1 VSRDKASGE
10 NLRTVSGDKPLQ
22 IKKPSITLANERNEK
37 SGNGSG
43 KENRLH
49 TRLPLVV
56 RAEMQIDGTQQIG
69 YLTNLSLGGAFL
81 ATKEM
86 LAIGTPVHLHVF
98 LPWKLGEFEAEARIV
113 WSSGKDGN
121 ETDPPGVGLQFTGL
135 DSHAESRLRA
145 YVGAFLR
152 LVAQIEE

>member
-1 VSRDKASGE
+1 MD
-10 NLRTVSGDKPLQ
+10 SGDKHLP
-22 IKKPSITLANERNEK
+22 IKKPSITLANDRNEK
-37 SGNGSG
+37 SGIGSG
-43 KENRLH
+43 KENRFH

-56 RAEMQIDGTQQIG
+56 RAEIEIEGAQQTG

-81 ATKEM
+81 ATQEM

-135 DSHAESRLRA
+135 DSRADGRLRA
-145 YVGAFLR
+145 YVGTFLR

>member
-1 VSRDKASGE
+1 
-10 NLRTVSGDKPLQ
+10 
-22 IKKPSITLANERNEK
+22 
-37 SGNGSG
+37 
-43 KENRLH
+43 
-49 TRLPLVV
+49 V
-56 RAEMQIDGTQQIG
+56 RAEIQIDGTQQIG
-69 YLTNLSLGGAFL
+69 YLTNLSLGGVFL

-121 ETDPPGVGLQFTGL
+121 ETDPPGVGLRFTGL

-145 YVGAFLR
+145 YVATFLR